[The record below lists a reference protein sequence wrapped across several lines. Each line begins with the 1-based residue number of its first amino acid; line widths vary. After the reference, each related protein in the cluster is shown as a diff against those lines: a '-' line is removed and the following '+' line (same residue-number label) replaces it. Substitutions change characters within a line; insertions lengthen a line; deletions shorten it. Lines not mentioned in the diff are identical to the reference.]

1 MAKKKHSEL
10 LASVLYIIVGILL
23 IIFNSRALDLAMTI
37 SGVLFIVFGVLDILK
52 RNWFGGAI
60 SLIIGVIII
69 VLGKIALDIVLLVLG
84 ILIALKGVVA
94 LIDVLKKRR
103 KNALE
108 VLFPILSIAA
118 GLILAFGNGVA
129 IVTTIIGILLTI
141 DGVLGAF
148 GALKKKR

>member
-10 LASVLYIIVGILL
+10 LASILYIIVGILL
-23 IIFNSRALDLAMTI
+23 IIFNSTALDMAITI
-37 SGVLFIVFGVLDILK
+37 SGVLFIIFGVLDILK

-60 SLIIGVIII
+60 SLIIGIII
-69 VLGKIALDIVLLVLG
+69 LVLGKVALEIVLVVLG
-84 ILIALKGVVA
+84 ILIAIKGVVA
-94 LIDVLKKRR
+94 LIDVLRKSR

-118 GLILAFGNGVA
+118 GLILAFGNGMS
-129 IVTTIIGILLTI
+129 IVITLIGILLTI